1 MRKFR
6 LTAALMTAVG
16 IATAL
21 SVAPINTPAAN
32 AATCYATNCAGHDP
46 TTHGCSVSST
56 VTTNGAL
63 ATLWNRYSY
72 VCDANWARA
81 QLTATALNAGY
92 SMQLSIATVDRA
104 HNSEYMCWPSPDN
117 DQGFSDEF
125 CTGSYGGSS
134 IAYTDMVD
142 GTNATQAYVTILN
155 SSGDFVAE
163 YEADQ

>member
-1 MRKFR
+1 MRYFR
-6 LTAALMTAVG
+6 KVALLTALG
-16 IATAL
+16 IATTL
-21 SVAPINTPAAN
+21 SVAPITASPAY
-32 AATCYATNCAGHDP
+32 AASCYATNCAGHDP
-46 TTHGCSVSST
+46 TTHGCTVSST
-56 VTTNGAL
+56 TTTNGAL

-81 QLTATALNAGY
+81 QLTTAALNAGY
-92 SMQLSIATVDRA
+92 SMEISIDTIDRA
-104 HNSEYMCWPSPDN
+104 HNSESMCWPSPDN

-142 GTNATQAYVTILN
+142 GTDATQAYVIVLN